1 MGVCR
6 RRWIST
12 SRGLSLLGTWV
23 FFCFNRYDTILE
35 LGLHFIDSV
44 MVFLKSYRYHLLY
57 LNSLWLAA

>member
-12 SRGLSLLGTWV
+12 SRDWCLFSGLWFS
-23 FFCFNRYDTILE
+23 FCFNRYDTILE
-35 LGLHFIDSV
+35 LGLHFIDSI

-57 LNSLWLAA
+57 FYNYG